1 MVSVKWICNVKGFL
15 FEILH
20 MEYYVQLDGQTIY
33 HLPLSLISILF
44 MPNINN
50 LYVEEWKRSLNEI

>member
-1 MVSVKWICNVKGFL
+1 
-15 FEILH
+15 

-33 HLPLSLISILF
+33 HLPLSLISFLF

-50 LYVEEWKRSLNEI
+50 LYVDEWKRSLNEI